1 MTFDFTITARSARSR
16 ARTGIITTPH
26 GTARTPTFIPCATR
40 AALKGATLAS
50 AREAG
55 VEFILANTYHLL
67 LAPGPDLVR
76 AMGGLHRFMRWSG
89 PMLTDS
95 GGFQIFSLAHG
106 GVADEVKGRAGA
118 EKPKSLLEIDE
129 AGATFRSYLDGTIH
143 RLTPE
148 SSIETQAALGPDFAV
163 ILDECTPFHATRD
176 YTARSL
182 ARTFRWSDRSI
193 AAFDAGGRMGSGGP
207 QALYGI
213 MGGGVHEDL
222 RREAADFVNDRP
234 FFGQAVGDSLGGD
247 RAQMHDIVALSM
259 RHLRSDRPTHLLGIG
274 MPADIRH
281 GVRQG
286 IDTFDCVHPTR
297 VARHGGALVND
308 PAAHGIEGERDHLNL
323 RNARF
328 KADPGP
334 LEEGCDC
341 EVCAG
346 GFSRAYLHHLVRV
359 EEPLAGQLLVI
370 HNLRFMMRLMETIRT
385 EIEAGLI

>member
-1 MTFDFTITARSARSR
+1 MSFDFTITHASTRSR
-16 ARTGIITTPH
+16 ARTGVITTPH

-40 AALKGATLAS
+40 AALKGATLAD
-50 AREAG
+50 ARAAG
-55 VEFILANTYHLL
+55 IEFVLANTYHLL

-76 AMGGLHRFMRWSG
+76 RMGGLHRFMRWDG

-106 GVADEVKGRAGA
+106 GVADEVKGRAGG
-118 EKPKSLLEIDE
+118 ERPRTLLEIDE
-129 AGATFRSYLDGTIH
+129 QGATFRSYLDGSRQ

-148 SSIETQAALGPDFAV
+148 SSIETQASLGPDFAV
-163 ILDECTPFHATRD
+163 VLDECTPFHATRD

-182 ARTFRWSDRSI
+182 HRTFRWSDRSI

-222 RREAADFVNDRP
+222 RREAADYVNSRP

-247 RAQMHDIVALSM
+247 RAQMHDVVALSM

-281 GVRQG
+281 GVQQG

-297 VARHGGALVND
+297 VARHGGALVAD
-308 PAAHGIEGERDHLNL
+308 PEVHGVPPGRDHINL

-328 KADPGP
+328 KDDPGP
-334 LEEGCDC
+334 IEEGCDC
-341 EVCAG
+341 PVCAG

-359 EEPLAGQLLVI
+359 GEPLAGQLLVL
-370 HNLRFMMRLMETIRT
+370 HNLRFMARLMERT
-385 EIEAGLI
+385 RAEIESGLL